1 MFGKCSTTVPPLSFA
16 VAKAQMLRYQL
27 FVVLNCAVA
36 AFGALCCSVG
46 AEEGVMVH
54 TGPP

>member
-1 MFGKCSTTVPPLSFA
+1 
-16 VAKAQMLRYQL
+16 MLRYQL
-27 FVVLNCAVA
+27 FVGLHRTVVVL
-36 AFGALCCSVG
+36 GALCCSVG